1 MIYIVSVITFLAG
14 MLLCFLFNKV
24 KIDRLKELNDNI
36 DDLTL
41 RLEKEKGQNLLL
53 QNKITSCETSISL
66 YTEIQAELKENL
78 KKSEE
83 VNKSLS
89 VQIASLKKE
98 NEFLCNDI
106 NRLTVEDEE
115 KRKRNETEFRNI
127 ANMVLENSSRRFS
140 EQHKDELKTILDP
153 LKSNIEEFKKKVEDT
168 YDIESKQRF
177 SLEEKIKDLVELNSR
192 ISEEARNLT
201 NALKGDNKVQGD
213 WGEMILEGILENSG
227 LQKNREY
234 FIQETLKDKE
244 GNTTVSD
251 SGRKMRPD
259 VIVKYPDSRK
269 IIIDSKVSLTAFVR
283 MSESEDETS
292 YNAAV
297 KQHLQSIK
305 AHIDE
310 LSKKSYQDYTD
321 NTLDF
326 VMMFIPNES
335 AYLTA
340 LQSDQNIWQYGYDKR
355 VVMISPTNLITALKL
370 IADLWKRDRQSRNSI
385 EIAKRGGLL
394 YDKFV
399 ILCNK
404 LEDSRS
410 KIISDGDNNQPL

>member
-14 MLLCFLFNKV
+14 MFLCFLFNKA

-177 SLEEKIKDLVELNSR
+177 SLEEKIKDLFELNSR

-213 WGEMILEGILENSG
+213 RGEMILEGILENSG
-227 LQKNREY
+227 LQ
-234 FIQETLKDKE
+234 T
-244 GNTTVSD
+244 
-251 SGRKMRPD
+251 
-259 VIVKYPDSRK
+259 
-269 IIIDSKVSLTAFVR
+269 
-283 MSESEDETS
+283 
-292 YNAAV
+292 
-297 KQHLQSIK
+297 H
-305 AHIDE
+305 
-310 LSKKSYQDYTD
+310 
-321 NTLDF
+321 
-326 VMMFIPNES
+326 
-335 AYLTA
+335 
-340 LQSDQNIWQYGYDKR
+340 
-355 VVMISPTNLITALKL
+355 
-370 IADLWKRDRQSRNSI
+370 RQ
-385 EIAKRGGLL
+385 
-394 YDKFV
+394 
-399 ILCNK
+399 
-404 LEDSRS
+404 
-410 KIISDGDNNQPL
+410 